1 MKNDDNENN
10 ENDDNNNNDN
20 NNNNTE
26 NHKINQKK
34 DDKNNEPENNPN
46 QKKEINYIS
55 LFKKDETKK
64 KDKVNNNILDYFPLY
79 KNINPEILRYITI
92 TIIILYNV
100 ATILGIIFYNTRF
113 NNKQSSFYNNFQ
125 LLNFEF
131 IKISN
136 YIKSMTYFP
145 FSTSEYAFYLFSIF
159 ILSFSIITIFK
170 LFLNEEEFIKSF
182 FKDFDIYFLIS
193 LISLIIRY
201 LIGIIS
207 TFNQTIIY
215 TNLILSSFSL
225 LCILYV
231 FLNTKTHK
239 YKDIYYL
246 VSHSFLPSS
255 FLALETY
262 CFLYCYCYDYCLLTA
277 SNDNNNYKYKVEIF
291 FNIIFFI
298 IGVMI
303 LTFKKDIIFP
313 LVIVIFETG
322 LLTRGNDEN
331 FFVIL
336 CDVFILLFIFG
347 SVILAIFQKK
357 KKVFQLE
364 DDFLVNDSM
373 DN

>member
-1 MKNDDNENN
+1 MHIDNDNDNN
-10 ENDDNNNNDN
+10 ENHDNDN
-20 NNNNTE
+20 NSDKSNEINNNE
-26 NHKINQKK
+26 K
-34 DDKNNEPENNPN
+34 DNIKNEEPKNNPN
-46 QKKEINYIS
+46 QKKETNYIS
-55 LFKKDETKK
+55 LFKKNEIKK
-64 KDKVNNNILDYFPLY
+64 KDKEKNTFLDFFPIY
-79 KNINPEILRYITI
+79 KNISLDILRYITI
-92 TIIILYNV
+92 TILILYNI

-113 NNKQSSFYNNFQ
+113 RSKESSFYTNFQ

-131 IKISN
+131 IKISDR
-136 YIKSMTYFP
+136 IKSMTYFP

-170 LFLNEEEFIKSF
+170 LFLNEEEFIKSI
-182 FKDFDIYFLIS
+182 FKDFDIYFQIS
-193 LISLIIRY
+193 LFSLIIRY

-207 TFNQTIIY
+207 KFNQTIVY
-215 TNLILSSFSL
+215 TNLIFSSISL

-246 VSHSFLPSS
+246 VSHSFLPSA

-262 CFLYCYCYDYCLLTA
+262 CFLYCYCYDYCLSTA
-277 SNDNNNYKYKVEIF
+277 SNDNNDYKYKVEIF
-291 FNIIFFI
+291 FNIIFFF
-298 IGVMI
+298 IGVII

-322 LLTRGNDEN
+322 LLTRGNGEN

-336 CDVFILLFIFG
+336 FDVFILLFIFG

-357 KKVFQLE
+357 KKIFQLE
-364 DDFLVNDSM
+364 DDFLVNESM

>member
-1 MKNDDNENN
+1 MKENEN
-10 ENDDNNNNDN
+10 ENDDNFSDEENNNEDKNIINKNEEN
-20 NNNNTE
+20 NNNKE
-26 NHKINQKK
+26 L
-34 DDKNNEPENNPN
+34 ENNPN
-46 QKKEINYIS
+46 NKNDITYTS
-55 LFKKDETKK
+55 LFKKDKTIK
-64 KDKVNNNILDYFPLY
+64 KDKSKNKFLNLFPLY
-79 KNINPEILRYITI
+79 KNIDPEILRYTTI
-92 TIIILYNV
+92 VILILYNI
-100 ATILGIIFYNTRF
+100 ATILEIIFYNVRF
-113 NNKQSSFYNNFQ
+113 SNKSHISFYNNFQ

-131 IKISN
+131 IKISDK
-136 YIKSMTYFP
+136 IKSMTYFP

-159 ILSFSIITIFK
+159 ILSFSIVTIFK
-170 LFLNEEEFIKSF
+170 LFLNEPEFIKSF

-193 LISLIIRY
+193 LLSLIIRY

-207 TFNQTIIY
+207 KFNQTIIY
-215 TNLILSSFSL
+215 TNLIFSSISL

-246 VSHSFLPSS
+246 VSHNFLPSS

-262 CFLYCYCYDYCLLTA
+262 CFLYCFCYDYCLSMA
-277 SNDNNNYKYKVEIF
+277 SNDNNDYKYKTEIV
-291 FNIIFFI
+291 FNIIFFF

-303 LTFKKDIIFP
+303 LTFKRDIIFP

-322 LLTRGNDEN
+322 LLTRGNDGN

-357 KKVFQLE
+357 KKVFELE
-364 DDFLVNDSM
+364 DDFLVNDSIE
-373 DN
+373 

>member
-55 LFKKDETKK
+55 LFKKVETKK

-136 YIKSMTYFP
+136 Y
-145 FSTSEYAFYLFSIF
+145 
-159 ILSFSIITIFK
+159 
-170 LFLNEEEFIKSF
+170 F
-182 FKDFDIYFLIS
+182 FHF
-193 LISLIIRY
+193 
-201 LIGIIS
+201 
-207 TFNQTIIY
+207 
-215 TNLILSSFSL
+215 
-225 LCILYV
+225 
-231 FLNTKTHK
+231 
-239 YKDIYYL
+239 
-246 VSHSFLPSS
+246 
-255 FLALETY
+255 
-262 CFLYCYCYDYCLLTA
+262 
-277 SNDNNNYKYKVEIF
+277 
-291 FNIIFFI
+291 
-298 IGVMI
+298 
-303 LTFKKDIIFP
+303 
-313 LVIVIFETG
+313 VIF
-322 LLTRGNDEN
+322 LHY
-331 FFVIL
+331 
-336 CDVFILLFIFG
+336 
-347 SVILAIFQKK
+347 
-357 KKVFQLE
+357 
-364 DDFLVNDSM
+364 
-373 DN
+373 